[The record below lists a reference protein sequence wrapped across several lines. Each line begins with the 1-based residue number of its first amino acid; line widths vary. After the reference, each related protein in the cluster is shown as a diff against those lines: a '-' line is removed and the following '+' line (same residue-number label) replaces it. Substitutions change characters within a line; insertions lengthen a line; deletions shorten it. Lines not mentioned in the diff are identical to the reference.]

1 MYAMVHHIVLIDM
14 VDFKNSIW
22 RLIRT

>member
-1 MYAMVHHIVLIDM
+1 MVHHIVLIDM